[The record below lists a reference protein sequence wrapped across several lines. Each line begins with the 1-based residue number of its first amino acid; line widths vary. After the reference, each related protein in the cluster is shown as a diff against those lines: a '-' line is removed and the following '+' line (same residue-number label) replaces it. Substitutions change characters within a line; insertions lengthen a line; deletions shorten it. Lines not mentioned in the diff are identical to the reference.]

1 MERDI
6 VAFYME
12 TLRIEDRVVASIL
25 ASHTELRAVKKREV
39 FHRVGE
45 VPQTMDFLVEGLV
58 RGFFPDG
65 TGKEVTD
72 CFEHIPGTPLVSGLS
87 IGAPSVISIE
97 ALSKVTLASVPLSF
111 LATLMEE
118 PAVLKVVIRC
128 LSASLERH
136 WEQRRCW
143 QSALQKSVMPGS
155 SNGTR
160 SSSTVS
166 NDQYIASFLGCLRSR
181 FPGSVMRWRRRN
193 GLLPVGTS
201 PEMGSDGSGPGG
213 RCGTSR
219 RWSAL

>member
-25 ASHTELRAVKKREV
+25 ASHTELRAVKNREV

-97 ALSKVTLASVPLSF
+97 ALSKVTLASRLDRISSEPL
-111 LATLMEE
+111 
-118 PAVLKVVIRC
+118 
-128 LSASLERH
+128 
-136 WEQRRCW
+136 
-143 QSALQKSVMPGS
+143 
-155 SNGTR
+155 
-160 SSSTVS
+160 
-166 NDQYIASFLGCLRSR
+166 
-181 FPGSVMRWRRRN
+181 
-193 GLLPVGTS
+193 LLP
-201 PEMGSDGSGPGG
+201 GPLRGK
-213 RCGTSR
+213 RLLCND
-219 RWSAL
+219 